1 MKMFIAAFILLIAVD
16 AVWLLTVGQRAL
28 AMTAEIQGSP
38 VVFRW
43 IPAFLVYV
51 ALAYLVLLPTSLTQA
66 VLMGAAVYAVYD
78 FTSLAILTKYS
89 PTIAVADVLWGGVL
103 FGTVYSILKLRTTLQ
118 I

>member
-1 MKMFIAAFILLIAVD
+1 
-16 AVWLLTVGQRAL
+16 
-28 AMTAEIQGSP
+28 
-38 VVFRW
+38 
-43 IPAFLVYV
+43 
-51 ALAYLVLLPTSLTQA
+51 
-66 VLMGAAVYAVYD
+66 MGAAVYAVYD